1 MAKQRRQG
9 QARTDRR
16 ARQDKTEA
24 AEIEKKEENNVSNP
38 ANFINAGT
46 ARCASTALQID
57 GTMRA
62 AGRPSF
68 LKAKDS
74 GHVAAA
80 RTLAQ
85 DVDRR
90 TTGA

>member
-9 QARTDRR
+9 QARTDHR

-24 AEIEKKEENNVSNP
+24 AEIEKKEENNVSDP
-38 ANFINAGT
+38 ANFTNAGI
-46 ARCASTALQID
+46 ARRASPTLQID

-68 LKAKDS
+68 LQAKDS
-74 GHVAAA
+74 GRVAAA
-80 RTLAQ
+80 KTL
-85 DVDRR
+85 
-90 TTGA
+90 T